1 MVDAKGHRVCAF
13 GKFAGVG
20 GNVIYNK
27 MLQSRHI
34 LYNTTVGFQRG
45 GVFGGMSPFFIAFCH
60 EMFFSFKWF

>member
-27 MLQSRHI
+27 MLESRHT
-34 LYNTTVGFQRG
+34 YNTTVGFQRG
-45 GVFGGMSPFFIAFCH
+45 GVFGGMSPLFIAFCH